1 MQTITESFLSLG
13 VDNPSDISDNQLTLL
28 DISLEKRALWFE
40 LALGKSISDARAE
53 LFVLLKGIS
62 AKTNQDKIIK
72 NYKALQA
79 FRKSLGEE
87 NASLMVNSEN
97 KPRRSQSD
105 VSGEAAQK
113 RKQETIAPT
122 VGDVT
127 VYCDGG
133 CSPNPGASG
142 SGVAIY
148 RAGQVS
154 ELWYGLFESN
164 GTNNTAELNALYHS
178 LLIAKTESEK
188 GNKVEIKCDSMYSIN
203 CIKTWAKGW
212 ESKGWT
218 KKGGEIKNLEIIQK
232 AYHLYNTIS
241 SKISLS
247 HIKAHAGA
255 EGNELADRMTHY
267 TRKTKEPKFV
277 KYDKNLD
284 VNEILKMGS

>member
-1 MQTITESFLSLG
+1 MQTITESFLTLG
-13 VDNPSDISDNQLTLL
+13 VDNPSDISDNQLILL
-28 DISLEKRALWFE
+28 DISLDKKALWFE
-40 LALGKSISDARAE
+40 LALGNSISDARAE
-53 LFVLLKGIS
+53 LFVLLKGIT

-72 NYKALQA
+72 NYKALQK
-79 FRKSLGEE
+79 FRKGPEPVE
-87 NASLMVNSEN
+87 NVKKA
-97 KPRRSQSD
+97 
-105 VSGEAAQK
+105 EA
-113 RKQETIAPT
+113 IAPT
-122 VGDVT
+122 KGDVT
-127 VYCDGG
+127 IYCDGG

-142 SGVAIY
+142 SGVSVY

-164 GTNNTAELNALYHS
+164 GTNNTAELKALHES
-178 LLIAKTESEK
+178 LLMAKKESEL

-218 KKGGEIKNLEIIQK
+218 KKGGEIKNLEIIQE
-232 AYHLYNTIS
+232 AYHLFNTIS
-241 SKISLS
+241 SKVSLN

-277 KYDKNLD
+277 KYEKELD
-284 VNEILKMGS
+284 VLEILKMG

>member
-1 MQTITESFLSLG
+1 MQTITENFLALG
-13 VDNPSDISDNQLTLL
+13 VDNSSDISDNQLILL
-28 DISLEKRALWFE
+28 DINLDKKELWFE

-53 LFVLLKGIS
+53 LFVLLKGIT

-79 FRKSLGEE
+79 FRRAPEE
-87 NASLMVNSEN
+87 KEIKKIV
-97 KPRRSQSD
+97 P
-105 VSGEAAQK
+105 
-113 RKQETIAPT
+113 TI
-122 VGDVT
+122 GDVT

-142 SGVAIY
+142 SGVAVY
-148 RAGQVS
+148 RAGQAS
-154 ELWYGLFESN
+154 ELWYGLFEPN
-164 GTNNTAELNALYHS
+164 GTNNTAELHALYQS
-178 LLIAKTESEK
+178 LLIAQKESDI

-232 AYHLYNTIS
+232 AYHLYNSIS
-241 SKISLS
+241 TKISLS
-247 HIKAHAGA
+247 HIKAHAGL

-267 TRKTKEPKFV
+267 TRKTKEEKFL
-277 KYDKNLD
+277 KYEKELD
-284 VNEILKMGS
+284 INEILKMG

>member
-1 MQTITESFLSLG
+1 MQTITEQFLSLG
-13 VDNPSDISDNQLTLL
+13 LDNPLDISDKQLTLL
-28 DISLEKRALWFE
+28 DISLDKKELWFE

-53 LFVLLKGIS
+53 LFVLLKDIK
-62 AKTNQDKIIK
+62 AKSNQEKVIQ
-72 NYKALQA
+72 NYKALQV
-79 FRKSLGEE
+79 FRKGENVGEE
-87 NASLMVNSEN
+87 KTSLRAKSKEQRD
-97 KPRRSQSD
+97 KKKEP
-105 VSGEAAQK
+105 
-113 RKQETIAPT
+113 IIPT
-122 VGDVT
+122 SGDVT

-154 ELWYGLFESN
+154 ELWFGLFETN
-164 GTNNTAELNALYHS
+164 GTNNTAELNALYES
-178 LLIAKTESEK
+178 LLIAQKESEL

-218 KKGGEIKNLEIIQK
+218 KKGGEIKNLEIIKK
-232 AYHLYNTIS
+232 AYSLYNTIS

-255 EGNELADRMTHY
+255 EGNELADRMTHH
-267 TRKTKEPKFV
+267 TRHTKETMFV
-277 KYDKNLD
+277 KYEKSLD
-284 VNEILKMGS
+284 INEILKMY